1 MSLWHTI
8 NIRNTIVEGKDS
20 MGMKRLY
27 LVTGAYGHLGH
38 TIVDELLARGENVRG
53 LALPGDSIPAPVR
66 RGLEIYQGDVCHP
79 DSLAE
84 FFHVDEPCEMVVIHT
99 AGIVSIASKFNQ
111 KVFDVNVVGTKNI
124 VDMCRK
130 TGVKR
135 LIHVSS
141 VHAIPEKAKGETV
154 TEVSRFD
161 YRKVEGLYAQ
171 TKAKATQIVLNAAAS
186 GLDAVVVHPSGIL
199 GPGDYGHG
207 HLTQL
212 VSDYLNGRLTA
223 CVKGGYDFVDV
234 RDVAAGILAAV
245 DKGRKGEC
253 YILSN
258 RFYSVRE
265 LLDTLHEVT
274 GRKKI
279 KTVLPLW
286 FAKGTAPL
294 AETYYKILKQPPLYT
309 RYSLYT
315 LTGNG
320 RFSHEKAD
328 RELGYTTRDMRDTL
342 RDTAAFLIAQ
352 GRIRHPGRLSA
363 NLG

>member
-1 MSLWHTI
+1 M
-8 NIRNTIVEGKDS
+8 
-20 MGMKRLY
+20 
-27 LVTGAYGHLGH
+27 
-38 TIVDELLARGENVRG
+38 
-53 LALPGDSIPAPVR
+53 
-66 RGLEIYQGDVCHP
+66 
-79 DSLAE
+79 
-84 FFHVDEPCEMVVIHT
+84 
-99 AGIVSIASKFNQ
+99 
-111 KVFDVNVVGTKNI
+111 
-124 VDMCRK
+124 
-130 TGVKR
+130 
-135 LIHVSS
+135 
-141 VHAIPEKAKGETV
+141 
-154 TEVSRFD
+154 
-161 YRKVEGLYAQ
+161 
-171 TKAKATQIVLNAAAS
+171 
-186 GLDAVVVHPSGIL
+186 VVHPSGIL

-212 VSDYLNGRLTA
+212 VTDYLNGRLTA

-234 RDVAAGILAAV
+234 RDVAAGILAAA

-265 LLDTLHEVT
+265 LLDTLHDVT

-294 AETYYKILKQPPLYT
+294 AETYYKILRQPPLYT

-328 RELGYTTRDMRDTL
+328 RELGYTTRDMQETL
-342 RDTAAFLIAQ
+342 RDTAAFLVAQ

>member
-1 MSLWHTI
+1 
-8 NIRNTIVEGKDS
+8 
-20 MGMKRLY
+20 MKRLY

-38 TIVDELLARGENVRG
+38 TIVEQLLARGEEVRG
-53 LALPGDSIPAPVR
+53 LALPCDSIPAPVR
-66 RGLEIYQGDVCHP
+66 RGLEIYQGDVCDPH
-79 DSLAE
+79 SLE
-84 FFHVDEPCEMVVIHT
+84 DFFRVDEDCDIVVIHT

-111 KVFDVNVVGTKNI
+111 KVFDVNVIGTKNI

-141 VHAIPEKAKGETV
+141 VHAIPEKAKGEII

-161 YRKVEGLYAQ
+161 YRKVKGLYAQ
-171 TKAKATQIVLNAAAS
+171 TKAKATQIVLNAAAR

-212 VSDYLNGRLTA
+212 VSDYLNGRLSA

-258 RFYSVRE
+258 RFYPVQE

-294 AETYYKILKQPPLYT
+294 AEMYYKILKQPPLFT

-320 RFSHEKAD
+320 YFSHEKAD
-328 RELGYTTRDMRDTL
+328 RELGYTTRDMRETL
-342 RDTAAFLIAQ
+342 RDTATFLISQ
-352 GRIRHPGRLSA
+352 GRIRHPGRLSVHP
-363 NLG
+363 G

>member
-1 MSLWHTI
+1 
-8 NIRNTIVEGKDS
+8 
-20 MGMKRLY
+20 MKRLY

-38 TIVDELLARGENVRG
+38 TICNQLLDRGEEVRG
-53 LALPGDSIPAPVR
+53 LALPSDSIPAPVR
-66 RGLEIYQGDVCHP
+66 RGLEIYKGDVCDP
-79 DSLAE
+79 ASLE
-84 FFHVDEPCEMVVIHT
+84 TFFHVEDPCEVVVIHT

-111 KVFDVNVVGTKNI
+111 KVFDVNVIGTKNI
-124 VDMCRK
+124 VDMCQK

-135 LIHVSS
+135 LVHVSS

-171 TKAKATQIVLNAAAS
+171 TKAKATQIVLNAAAK
-186 GLDAVVVHPSGIL
+186 GLDTVVVHPSGIL

-245 DKGRKGEC
+245 DKGRTGEC

-258 RFYSVRE
+258 RFYSVLE
-265 LLDTLHEVT
+265 LLNTLHEVT

-294 AETYYKILKQPPLYT
+294 AETYYKLLKQPPLYT

-315 LTGNG
+315 LTSNG
-320 RFSHEKAD
+320 HFSHEKAE
-328 RELGYTTRDMRDTL
+328 RELGYTTRDMQETL
-342 RDTAAFLIAQ
+342 RDTAAFLISQ
-352 GRIRHPGRLSA
+352 GRIRHPGRLSSE
-363 NLG
+363 LG